1 MRTTGKCPKCGQT
14 EIIPRAMVADRGHGN
29 TERDLR
35 IRIDAH
41 PNALIFKDA
50 ERSPLHAYVCVGCGF
65 TELYVEDPQALL
77 QAYRESKR
85 EPV

>member
-1 MRTTGKCPKCGQT
+1 
-14 EIIPRAMVADRGHGN
+14 MVADRGHGN
-29 TERDLR
+29 TERALR

-50 ERSPLHAYVCVGCGF
+50 ERSPLHAYVCAACGF
-65 TELYVEDPQALL
+65 TELYVEDPQTLL
-77 QAYRESKR
+77 QAYRESKN